1 MNPPDMRWSARE
13 CVARAKNL
21 LAIGDD
27 ASARYA
33 CLELRSAIEYLVY
46 DQLQTYRDE
55 LDYETARKWQ
65 PKELVDAMRAVDPRA
80 DMDVELQVGPVYVP
94 GEPPPT
100 DGYKSLGKEHRFSL
114 KWITRKHRALGSY
127 LHAPTMDKLENG
139 EAPTAEKI
147 IKTATEALKECEE
160 VLSSK

>member
-1 MNPPDMRWSARE
+1 
-13 CVARAKNL
+13 
-21 LAIGDD
+21 
-27 ASARYA
+27 
-33 CLELRSAIEYLVY
+33 
-46 DQLQTYRDE
+46 
-55 LDYETARKWQ
+55 
-65 PKELVDAMRAVDPRA
+65 MRAVDPRA

-100 DGYKSLGKEHRFSL
+100 DGYKSLGKERRFSL

-127 LHAPTMDKLENG
+127 LHAPTIDKLENG

-160 VLSSK
+160 ILSSRLIRLNMGIFFSCACMYCKSQMKGRLQDWTDKRRLELSGRNRP